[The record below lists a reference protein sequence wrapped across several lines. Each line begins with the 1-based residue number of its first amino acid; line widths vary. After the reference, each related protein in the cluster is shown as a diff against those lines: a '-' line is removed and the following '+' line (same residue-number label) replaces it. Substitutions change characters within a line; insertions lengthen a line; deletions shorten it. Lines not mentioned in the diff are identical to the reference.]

1 MHMLWKSQAN
11 GTCLTDSG
19 RLAPTAATIEQLL
32 RPHSAAPVIILTGTD
47 NERSFQI
54 MLTKQQHYLSPWS
67 IIQTF
72 LIHSAN
78 YNVQADN
85 GRTRRILFLFY
96 FCGAPT
102 WPYRVLRV
110 VLVLDRFNV
119 FRDVIRWNLAF
130 SMAMSRWAGDLGS
143 VNTSSSSPS
152 STDVASAACTAAPSV
167 LYLMAARTGTHWRD
181 MSSKSDWTTVAS
193 HTLTSV
199 TQAASLEIQD

>member
-1 MHMLWKSQAN
+1 MCNPVRTVSSLWDENLFFTIVFTPLMHMLWKSQAN

-19 RLAPTAATIEQLL
+19 RLAPTAATIEQLF

-85 GRTRRILFLFY
+85 GRTRRIFFFFAVHLPDHTE
-96 FCGAPT
+96 FCEWSLSWTVSTSSVTSSGGT
-102 WPYRVLRV
+102 WP
-110 VLVLDRFNV
+110 FPW
-119 FRDVIRWNLAF
+119 RWVAGPVT
-130 SMAMSRWAGDLGS
+130 WAL
-143 VNTSSSSPS
+143 
-152 STDVASAACTAAPSV
+152 
-167 LYLMAARTGTHWRD
+167 
-181 MSSKSDWTTVAS
+181 WTRRHRPRRLPMWPPLPV
-193 HTLTSV
+193 H
-199 TQAASLEIQD
+199 